1 MKGMRAKSEP
11 PQFEQE
17 MQPLAKKFG
26 RSLEHIKQSVSERM
40 GIVTEGTDFPLTYV
54 QLDDK
59 VEAIRDVYDSLY
71 RINRQA
77 LRSDNYGTQ

>member
-1 MKGMRAKSEP
+1 MRAKFGQF
-11 PQFEQE
+11 QFEQE
-17 MQPLAKKFG
+17 MEPLARKLG
-26 RSLEHIKQSVSERM
+26 RSFEHIKQSVSERM
-40 GIVTEGTDFPLTYV
+40 GIVTDVTDFPLTYV

-77 LRSDNYGTQ
+77 LRSDNYGTK